1 MNIARI
7 SRMQIS
13 WIMGVGLVGL
23 IGSVIVFSRLCYAK
37 SDLGPLSASW
47 VADHRDVRGC
57 DPWN

>member
-1 MNIARI
+1 
-7 SRMQIS
+7 MQIS